1 MLGGMTDKYASFTE
15 LAQHEKEGTDYRITA
30 IERPGSRVLIIAPH
44 GGRIEVGTSELAAL
58 IAADEHNLFSFEG
71 LKPRGHNRDLHITS
85 RCFDHPACL
94 AILARCSIAV
104 GIHGCVGESQIYV
117 GGLDTA
123 LTKLLAERIRD
134 AGLPASC
141 AGHKYT
147 GRHALNICNR
157 GARKR
162 GAQLE
167 LTLNLRES
175 ATRPRVAAAVRAAIC
190 EYLSVLSKQM
200 P

>member
-1 MLGGMTDKYASFTE
+1 MLDGMIDKYTSFSE
-15 LAQHEKEGTDYRITA
+15 LAQHEREGTDYRVTA

-58 IAADEHNLFSFEG
+58 IAGDEHNLFSFEG

-94 AILARCSIAV
+94 AILSRCSIAV

-117 GGLDTA
+117 GGLDTP
-123 LTKLLAERIRD
+123 LTALLAERMTA

-167 LTLNLRES
+167 LTLNLRQG
-175 ATRPRVAAAVRAAIC
+175 AARPRVAAAVRAAIS
-190 EYLSVLSKQM
+190 EYLGVLSRQM
-200 P
+200 Q

>member
-1 MLGGMTDKYASFTE
+1 MLDGMTDKYASFTE
-15 LAQHEKEGTDYRITA
+15 LAQHETEGTDYRVTA

-58 IAADEHNLFSFEG
+58 IAGDEHNLFTFEG

-85 RCFDHPACL
+85 RCFDHPGCL
-94 AILARCSIAV
+94 AILSRCSIAV

-123 LTKLLAERIRD
+123 LTTLLAERIRA
-134 AGLPASC
+134 AGLPAS
-141 AGHKYT
+141 A
-147 GRHALNICNR
+147 
-157 GARKR
+157 GARR
-162 GAQLE
+162 AGP
-167 LTLNLRES
+167 RES
-175 ATRPRVAAAVRAAIC
+175 ARRATRAVR
-190 EYLSVLSKQM
+190 